1 MGRGNSNLPTK
12 HRSAAVSH
20 GALRDLSERLNLD
33 NPRWSPPYFGG
44 FSPNYVI
51 LFCASGALF
60 PTPKWGRGRNA
71 QLPKKQRGAAED
83 QGSPRN
89 ATEPGEA
96 PKFGYP
102 ELESAVFW
110 WPKPELSYIL
120 RSQHTKMPKT
130 QMGKAGECENTCQTK
145 GRRGTPRG
153 ATEPGGAP
161 KFGYPE
167 LRPTIFW
174 RICPEISNILR
185 ARRPL
190 SQQPNG
196 KGGDASDE
204 TKGAPRIPA
213 GSHRTLRAPK
223 GRLNLDNPNWNPP
236 YFSGPRPNYV
246 ILYAPCAP
254 LSPTP
259 KCGRGGRGTK
269 LPAQQRV
276 AAERQG
282 TLRRL
287 AGRLNFGGA
296 FLESAIFRRAPP
308 NFVIFFFRRAPRSPI
323 AHRGKGDANLPTKKG
338 AARGVT
344 GRYGN

>member
-1 MGRGNSNLPTK
+1 MR
-12 HRSAAVSH
+12 
-20 GALRDLSERLNLD
+20 
-33 NPRWSPPYFGG
+33 
-44 FSPNYVI
+44 NYR
-51 LFCASGALF
+51 
-60 PTPKWGRGRNA
+60 PK
-71 QLPKKQRGAAED
+71 QSDAAEHR
-83 QGSPRN
+83 GTPRN
-89 ATEPGEA
+89 ATEPGGA
-96 PKFGYP
+96 PDYGYP
-102 ELESAVFW
+102 DLESDVFRTTHSEF
-110 WPKPELSYIL
+110 PNILGARNPLSRQLI
-120 RSQHTKMPKT
+120 
-130 QMGKAGECENTCQTK
+130 GEGAEIRNYRPNR
-145 GRRGTPRG
+145 GRRGTPRKP
-153 ATEPGGAP
+153 TEPDGVP
-161 KFGYPE
+161 IFGYSELGSAIFRRTPSKFVYYF
-167 LRPTIFW
+167 LRPTPF
-174 RICPEISNILR
+174 
-185 ARRPL
+185 